1 MSSLSPHSK
10 KIRMKNVRQSTW
22 NLKKSVDKYRKK
34 CSIKLRDD
42 QVDDLEQLIDCIE
55 QSSTGREELKKVFR
69 EAENKKT
76 GDGTKLK
83 MIWEEDKKL
92 SSKTK
97 LRVSSLMQSLQ
108 RSLFFNNLLADVTR

>member
-1 MSSLSPHSK
+1 
-10 KIRMKNVRQSTW
+10 MKNVRQSRW

-42 QVDDLEQLIDCIE
+42 QVDDLEQLIDCME
-55 QSSTGREELKKVFR
+55 QSPTGREELKKVFR

-83 MIWEEDKKL
+83 MIWEEDKKNFF
-92 SSKTK
+92 KDQAKGKFTC
-97 LRVSSLMQSLQ
+97 
-108 RSLFFNNLLADVTR
+108 SLFRRVFFLITYWLMGQDEVIYL